1 MVLVDPTM
9 SLQSGEELEVRRVI
23 NIALLCMYA
32 IPSRRPSMARVVAML
47 QGDIAPEVRSS
58 MRYMSSSE
66 DVNLKYKLGLGSVS
80 FGLSTDTQESRSLY
94 LLENTTSRASQESL
108 LSNVSMLNRSVKCK

>member
-9 SLQSGEELEVRRVI
+9 SLQSGEELEVRRII
-23 NIALLCMYA
+23 NIALVCMYA

-47 QGDIAPEVRSS
+47 QGDIAPEVHSS
-58 MRYMSSSE
+58 MRYMSSCE

-94 LLENTTSRASQESL
+94 LLENNTTSCASQESL
-108 LSNVSMLNRSVKCK
+108 LTNVSMLNRSA